1 MAKITD
7 ALAAT
12 EKLLLSLEF
21 TPPDRGGTIDEI
33 YRAVEQLLPF
43 NPQFINVT
51 YHQPH
56 IVTETRNGTMVRRPK
71 RKKPGTVGIC
81 AAIRN
86 KFGVE
91 TVPHIL
97 CGGFNKY
104 ETEDA
109 LIDLHYLGF
118 RNLFVVRGDPPKG
131 ETHFSPEPEG
141 HRYAADLVAQIAA
154 MNAGHY
160 LEELDDPEPTDFCI
174 GVAGYPEN
182 HYESP
187 SFDAELANIGR
198 KVAAGASYIITQMFF
213 SADTYFRYVEK
224 VRAAG
229 ITVPV
234 IPGIKPVTNA
244 KQLAL
249 IPDSF
254 HVALPRELTAA
265 IGDARSPQQAFEA
278 GTRYMAQMVY
288 KLIDGGVPGIHIFTM
303 GQGRSAKALLDI
315 LFGSHA

>member
-1 MAKITD
+1 MTKITD

-33 YRAVEQLLPF
+33 YRSVDQLLPF

-56 IVTETRNGTMVRRPK
+56 IVTETRNGATVRRPK

-91 TVPHIL
+91 TIPHIL
-97 CGGFNKY
+97 CGGFDRF

-109 LIDLHYLGF
+109 LIDLRYLDF
-118 RNLFVVRGDPPKG
+118 RNLFVIRGDPAQGMPSF
-131 ETHFSPEPEG
+131 TPEKEG
-141 HRYAADLVAQIAA
+141 HRYASELVAQIAA
-154 MNAGHY
+154 MNRGIY
-160 LEELDDPEPTDFCI
+160 LEELEHPEPADFCI
-174 GVAGYPEN
+174 GVAGYPEK
-182 HYESP
+182 HYEAADL
-187 SFDAELANIGR
+187 DADIVNLRR
-198 KVAAGASYIITQMFF
+198 KVDAGAAYIITQMFF

-249 IPDSF
+249 IPGSF

-265 IGDARSPQQAFEA
+265 IDDAKSPQQAFEA